1 MSILDV
7 GRGSVST
14 SSNKTICDRAQSVK
28 LLVKEAINA
37 ELTCLYGKCQVFS
50 NKINFNSSKLTLAL
64 QRKT

>member
-37 ELTCLYGKCQVFS
+37 ELTCFYGNIKFS
-50 NKINFNSSKLTLAL
+50 QTK
-64 QRKT
+64 